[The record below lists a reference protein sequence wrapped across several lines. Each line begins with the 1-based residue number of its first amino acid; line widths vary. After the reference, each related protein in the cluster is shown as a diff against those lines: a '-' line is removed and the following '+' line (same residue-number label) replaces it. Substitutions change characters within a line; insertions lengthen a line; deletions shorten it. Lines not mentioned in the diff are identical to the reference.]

1 MLTAPSS
8 LIERVTKW
16 SNGAFLSLL
25 NKYLPSSL
33 TTKQPG
39 SYHSKLIPFL
49 GAWQPGLVHWV
60 VPHGQLLNSEHAQLK
75 EKSGGSVARVGD
87 NISVPRPEHVDDPI
101 DTNRTGTQLSIC
113 RKICFCKGQSRFR
126 KRNRVVRCR
135 WDVSLSSGRMFLYP
149 VGFPSTFT
157 WMEARKALKEKRQ
170 RLAGLIQKCLGI
182 ILMVSY
188 KRTGLN

>member
-39 SYHSKLIPFL
+39 SYHSKLISFL

-60 VPHGQLLNSEHAQLK
+60 VPHNQLLNSEHALLK
-75 EKSGGSVARVGD
+75 VGWGGSVARVGD
-87 NISVPRPEHVDDPI
+87 NISVPRPKHVDDPI
-101 DTNRTGTQLSIC
+101 DTNQMGTQLSIW
-113 RKICFCKGQSRFR
+113 RKICFCNGQSRFR
-126 KRNRVVRCR
+126 KRIRVIRCR
-135 WDVSLSSGRMFLYP
+135 WDVSLSSGRMFLLE
-149 VGFPSTFT
+149 T
-157 WMEARKALKEKRQ
+157 RKALKEKRQ
-170 RLAGLIQKCLGI
+170 RLAGLIQKFLGI